1 MYPGTDSFESTQSDC
16 LRARKLHV
24 KIRKFAETQGKN
36 TRKGTVRHINI
47 SVTKV
52 SITLNS
58 SRDWEEW
65 IEIIKTMVRKEQV
78 WEYTNPDT
86 ERPLLPALEEHTP

>member
-1 MYPGTDSFESTQSDC
+1 
-16 LRARKLHV
+16 
-24 KIRKFAETQGKN
+24 
-36 TRKGTVRHINI
+36 
-47 SVTKV
+47 
-52 SITLNS
+52 LNS